1 MEEWS
6 EEILKLAKIAEI
18 YPQSAYAAFTHGIV
32 GKWRYTM
39 RTNQNI
45 GALLQPL
52 EDAINEN
59 LIPALTGRGQC
70 SREKRKL
77 LSHSRPCTGS
87 KSKQRNGN
95 MVTELGKLRMPLSH
109 L

>member
-1 MEEWS
+1 MSIEGQKLLGSAIGTVTFIEEDIGNKVEEWS

-45 GALLQPL
+45 GALY
-52 EDAINEN
+52 
-59 LIPALTGRGQC
+59 
-70 SREKRKL
+70 
-77 LSHSRPCTGS
+77 SH
-87 KSKQRNGN
+87 
-95 MVTELGKLRMPLSH
+95 
-109 L
+109 